1 MITQEFIVF
10 VVWMKIPTKHSE
22 QNKNPIS
29 LKSNTH
35 VISAFQF
42 QYTNILGKMCP
53 YTYEMSPEMEGTI
66 LFFLQNFFMKFIHFL
81 IVMKTEFL
89 FLATLL

>member
-1 MITQEFIVF
+1 
-10 VVWMKIPTKHSE
+10 MKIPTKHSE

-42 QYTNILGKMCP
+42 QYTNILVNKCVH
-53 YTYEMSPEMEGTI
+53 I
-66 LFFLQNFFMKFIHFL
+66 HMK
-81 IVMKTEFL
+81 
-89 FLATLL
+89 